1 MKIVTLV
8 LFYIDVRIYMKR
20 GSQIVSTQADI
31 ALIPLDKT
39 SGGTSAL
46 KFVKETSSQHA
57 MRLLFLRGTF
67 YKLYTILFH
76 IAFIFTYR
84 ALLILYPYVN
94 LLVSYISILY
104 SKI

>member
-31 ALIPLDKT
+31 ALVPLDKT
-39 SGGTSAL
+39 SGGTSAF

-57 MRLLFLRGTF
+57 MRLLFLHGTF

-76 IAFIFTYR
+76 IHVVFIFTYR
-84 ALLILYPYVN
+84 ALLILYPYE
-94 LLVSYISILY
+94 LIC
-104 SKI
+104 